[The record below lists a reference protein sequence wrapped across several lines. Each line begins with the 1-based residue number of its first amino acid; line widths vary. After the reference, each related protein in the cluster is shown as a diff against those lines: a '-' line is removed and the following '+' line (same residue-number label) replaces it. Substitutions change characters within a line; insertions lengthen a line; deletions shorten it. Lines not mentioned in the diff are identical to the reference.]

1 MGSDTA
7 TQPPK
12 DQCMDEVKRD
22 LMDLVGLLKHEV
34 QNPQKRQDAIQSFV
48 QQHPLVE
55 LAYVTN
61 PEGVQNTPNAV
72 GSRVKVVYGGDGF
85 GVDRSGRTWFS
96 KVARADKPF
105 QTQPYVSVATLRRC
119 VTLAAPVKDDNGE
132 LLAVVAVDIR
142 CPS

>member
-1 MGSDTA
+1 
-7 TQPPK
+7 
-12 DQCMDEVKRD
+12 MDEVRRD
-22 LMDLVGLLKHEV
+22 LMDLVGLLKHDV
-34 QNPQKRQDAIQSFV
+34 QHPQKRQEAIKSFV

-72 GSRVKVVYGGDGF
+72 GSRVRVVYGGDGF
-85 GVDRSGRTWFS
+85 GVDRSGRNWFA
-96 KVARADKPF
+96 KVTRADKPF